1 MTLAEENNVYGSVD
15 SVTDPHLASLLRLHA
30 HFDKALAAN
39 SARVNSRITDSNR
52 IREAEA
58 IDK

>member
-15 SVTDPHLASLLRLHA
+15 SVTAPHLASLLRLHA
-30 HFDKALAAN
+30 HLDKALAAN
-39 SARVNSRITDSNR
+39 FARTNSRITDSNR

-58 IDK
+58 ID